1 MERCWSSLRGCMSNP
16 STAKVPI
23 ITSASGLAAV
33 APAFS
38 SSDRNKAPVKKWKL
52 WRHYV
57 IAGER

>member
-1 MERCWSSLRGCMSNP
+1 MSNP